1 MDVSDW
7 LGVLLMNRYRKGI
20 VGIEAAIILIAF
32 VVIAAALAY
41 VVVNTGFFAS
51 QKSKE
56 VVMRGIGEATSSL
69 QLDGSVIAYV
79 NETDKKVT
87 TLVMPVKVSV
97 GKEGVD
103 VSNNSLVVTVWVSG
117 SKAAYMPNIYNGTL
131 PTSTGTIT
139 FNITN
144 LTETIVNISK
154 TAGNKPVAYI
164 GIVNSDGDN
173 LLESNEKGFLIVY
186 LGDYSVTEH
195 DVVKVEVKAPIG
207 ASLIIEREIP
217 TNLVENQFIDLR

>member
-1 MDVSDW
+1 MKCC
-7 LGVLLMNRYRKGI
+7 RKGI

-56 VVMRGIGEATSSL
+56 VVMRGIGEAASSL
-69 QLDGSVIAYV
+69 QLDGDVMAYV
-79 NETDKKVT
+79 NGTDKKVT

-103 VSNNSLVVTVWVSG
+103 VGNNSLVVTVWVSG
-117 SKAAYMPNIYNGTL
+117 SKSAYMPNIYNGTL
-131 PTSTGTIT
+131 PTDTIA

-144 LTETIVNISK
+144 LTDTIINISRTSGK
-154 TAGNKPVAYI
+154 TPVAYI
-164 GIVNSDGDN
+164 GIVNSNGDN

-186 LGDYSVTEH
+186 LGDYSVTKH
-195 DVVKVEVKAPIG
+195 DVVKVEVRTPIG

-217 TNLVENQFIDLR
+217 IDLVEDQFIDLR

>member
-1 MDVSDW
+1 
-7 LGVLLMNRYRKGI
+7 MNRYRKGI

-79 NETDKKVT
+79 DGTDKKVT

-117 SKAAYMPNIYNGTL
+117 SKSAYMPNIYNGTL
-131 PTSTGTIT
+131 PTGTIT

-144 LTETIVNISK
+144 LTETIVNITT
-154 TAGNKPVAYI
+154 TAGKTPVAYI
-164 GIVNSDGDN
+164 GMVNSDGDN

>member
-79 NETDKKVT
+79 NGADKKVT

-117 SKAAYMPNIYNGTL
+117 SKSAYMPNIYNGTL
-131 PTSTGTIT
+131 STGTIT

-144 LTETIVNISK
+144 LTETIVNIAT
-154 TAGNKPVAYI
+154 TAGNTPVAYI

-195 DVVKVEVKAPIG
+195 DIVKVEVKAPIG

>member
-79 NETDKKVT
+79 NGTDKKVT

-117 SKAAYMPNIYNGTL
+117 SKSAYMPNIYNGTL
-131 PTSTGTIT
+131 STGTIT

-144 LTETIVNISK
+144 LTETIVNIAT
-154 TAGNKPVAYI
+154 TAGKTPVAYI
-164 GIVNSDGDN
+164 GMVNSDGDN

>member
-79 NETDKKVT
+79 NETGKKVT

-117 SKAAYMPNIYNGTL
+117 GKSAYMPNIYNGTL
-131 PTSTGTIT
+131 PTGTIT

-144 LTETIVNISK
+144 LTETIVNIATTAEK
-154 TAGNKPVAYI
+154 TPVAYI

>member
-117 SKAAYMPNIYNGTL
+117 SKSAYMPNIYNGTL
-131 PTSTGTIT
+131 PTDTIT

-144 LTETIVNISK
+144 LTETIVNIAT
-154 TAGNKPVAYI
+154 TAGNIPVAYI
-164 GIVNSDGDN
+164 GMVNSDGDN

>member
-56 VVMRGIGEATSSL
+56 VVMRGISEATSSL

-79 NETDKKVT
+79 NKTDTDKKVT

-103 VSNNSLVVTVWVSG
+103 VSNDSLVVTVWVSG
-117 SKAAYMPNIYNGTL
+117 SKSAYMPNIYNGTL
-131 PTSTGTIT
+131 PAGTIT

-144 LTETIVNISK
+144 LTETIANIST
-154 TAGNKPVAYI
+154 TAGSTPVAYI

-186 LGDYSVTEH
+186 LGSYSVTEH
-195 DVVKVEVKAPIG
+195 DIVKVEVKAPIG

>member
-79 NETDKKVT
+79 NGADKKVT

-117 SKAAYMPNIYNGTL
+117 SKSAYMPNIYNGTL
-131 PTSTGTIT
+131 SAGTIT

-144 LTETIVNISK
+144 LTETIVNIAT
-154 TAGNKPVAYI
+154 TAGNTPVAYI

-195 DVVKVEVKAPIG
+195 DIVKVEVKAPIG

>member
-79 NETDKKVT
+79 NGTDKKVT

-117 SKAAYMPNIYNGTL
+117 SKSAYMPNIYNGTL
-131 PTSTGTIT
+131 PTGTIT
-139 FNITN
+139 FNSNN
-144 LTETIVNISK
+144 LTETIVNIAT

-164 GIVNSDGDN
+164 GIVNSDSDN

>member
-1 MDVSDW
+1 
-7 LGVLLMNRYRKGI
+7 MNRYRKGI

-117 SKAAYMPNIYNGTL
+117 SKSAYMPNIYNGTL
-131 PTSTGTIT
+131 PAPAGTIT
-139 FNITN
+139 FNSNN
-144 LTETIVNISK
+144 LTETIVNIAT
-154 TAGNKPVAYI
+154 TAGKTPVAYI

-186 LGDYSVTEH
+186 LGDYSVAEH

>member
-79 NETDKKVT
+79 NGADKKVT

-117 SKAAYMPNIYNGTL
+117 SKSAYMPNIYNGTL
-131 PTSTGTIT
+131 PAGTIT

-144 LTETIVNISK
+144 LTETIVNITT
-154 TAGNKPVAYI
+154 TAGNTPVAYI
-164 GIVNSDGDN
+164 GIVNSDYDN

>member
-79 NETDKKVT
+79 NGTDKKVT

-117 SKAAYMPNIYNGTL
+117 SKSAYMPNIYNGTL
-131 PTSTGTIT
+131 PTGTIT
-139 FNITN
+139 FNSNN
-144 LTETIVNISK
+144 LTETIVDIAT

-164 GIVNSDGDN
+164 GIVNSDSDN

>member
-79 NETDKKVT
+79 NETGKIVT

-117 SKAAYMPNIYNGTL
+117 SKSAYMPNIYNGTL
-131 PTSTGTIT
+131 PAGTIT
-139 FNITN
+139 FNSNN
-144 LTETIVNISK
+144 LTETIVNIAT
-154 TAGNKPVAYI
+154 TAEDKPVAYI

-186 LGDYSVTEH
+186 LGSYSVAEH

>member
-1 MDVSDW
+1 
-7 LGVLLMNRYRKGI
+7 MNRYRKGI
-20 VGIEAAIILIAF
+20 VGIEAAITTKAIKI
-32 VVIAAALAY
+32 IAAALAY

-117 SKAAYMPNIYNGTL
+117 SKSAYMPNIYNGTL
-131 PTSTGTIT
+131 PTDTIA

-144 LTETIVNISK
+144 LTETIVNIAT
-154 TAGNKPVAYI
+154 TAGKTPVAYI
-164 GIVNSDGDN
+164 GIVNSDDDN
-173 LLESNEKGFLIVY
+173 LL
-186 LGDYSVTEH
+186 
-195 DVVKVEVKAPIG
+195 KAPIG